1 MDVLYLTL
9 EAEIGNPGAEKN
21 FHPSRRKFF
30 FLSQPFC
37 CFGMFVSKLFTY
49 LMCAYLKK

>member
-1 MDVLYLTL
+1 MEVLYLTL